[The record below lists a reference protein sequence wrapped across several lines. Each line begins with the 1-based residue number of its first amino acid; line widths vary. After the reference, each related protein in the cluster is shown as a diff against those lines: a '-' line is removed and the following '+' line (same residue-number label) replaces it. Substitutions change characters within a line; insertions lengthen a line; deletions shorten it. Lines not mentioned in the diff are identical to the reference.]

1 MPSNSPRFRRYTT
14 EVRAAMLVEA
24 GLACLARGG
33 ITAFT
38 IDNICREAGAS
49 RGLITHHF
57 GSKDRLLAAVYAA
70 AYRPMLQSIAP
81 DHDTRPGLLDLIER
95 MVSAENFNRDS
106 LNVWLALWGE
116 VATNPALQAEHRK
129 HYAIYRAT
137 VARTISDVSKARGL
151 EIDADELAISVIA
164 LVDGLWLEQC
174 IDPELL
180 TAARARSAC
189 LRLLEAALGPLAR
202 ASVPDNQVPA

>member
-1 MPSNSPRFRRYTT
+1 MPEPRYRRYPP

-38 IDNICREAGAS
+38 TDNICREAGAS

-57 GSKDRLLAAVYAA
+57 GTKDGLLAAVYAA
-70 AYRPMLQSIAP
+70 AYQP
-81 DHDTRPGLLDLIER
+81 LLDSLTPSGEAHPDLMQIIER
-95 MVSAENFNRDS
+95 VFGTYNFTRDS
-106 LNVWLALWGE
+106 LSVWLALWGE

-129 HYAIYRAT
+129 HYARYRAT
-137 VARTISDVSKARGL
+137 VARAIDDLARARGL
-151 EIDADELAISVIA
+151 SLNAQDLAISVIA
-164 LVDGLWLEQC
+164 LIDGLWLEQG

-180 TAARARSAC
+180 SPTRSIEAC
-189 LRLLEAALGPLAR
+189 RRMLEPIFGPLSA
-202 ASVPDNQVPA
+202 ASGPAE